1 WFSKRKIND
10 CTRSYYSTLN
20 HGLFQQQSQ
29 HLFNSTTYLIP
40 SLITRRD
47 FHNYFLTNLSPTA
60 SHHSDNTSPRS
71 PSPSTAATTTVGLH
85 RNDLSDAALGSSSQA
100 LRKNISSSNTNL
112 SSTTVAPRDLIV
124 VRIPLKSAKQ
134 HFGVSQSRGTRPSNE
149 DTYQAGIIE
158 IPAFAKTF
166 PIKHSSCA
174 KSLDVADSA
183 SGGPQ
188 VFGFG
193 VFDGHGGKEC
203 SEFLKENLYEYI
215 EKTADLFE
223 LKCTLQGFEA
233 NSPRET
239 SPIDSE
245 NNHYQEI
252 LVNGNTEVTGVS
264 SSLLKSGIENTEE
277 FLQDSTSKE
286 KYDTMSNID
295 LRIEKISQLEKS
307 LIKQWKDTVG
317 GYFRRFKPQ
326 YFSNSSRKPVSIE
339 SVLMYAFLK
348 ADFDF
353 ISAQAHK
360 VESVGDNKSLS
371 LVNKKKCIKIQSVS
385 STERFLGG
393 STASIAL
400 ISTPTPMPFWH
411 PSSPSTLL
419 IAHVGDT
426 RIIICNTATG
436 LAKPCTTDHHPS
448 SPGESN
454 RMRRY
459 ATSFVTD
466 SFGEERVSGLANT
479 RAFGDIHSKR
489 IGVSAEPDIHR
500 IELMAA
506 EYSMLVLVS
515 DGISGTLNDQEI
527 VDIVK
532 EAKTPEQGARDVVAF
547 ATEVSKNGDNA
558 TCLVVRLGGWE
569 KRREGGLGSLGT
581 MECREWRR
589 RDASDMRRVE
599 RHR

>member
-1 WFSKRKIND
+1 
-10 CTRSYYSTLN
+10 
-20 HGLFQQQSQ
+20 
-29 HLFNSTTYLIP
+29 TYTFP
-40 SLITRRD
+40 SSLTRRK
-47 FHNYFLTNLSPTA
+47 FHNYFLTNLPPTA
-60 SHHSDNTSPRS
+60 SHHSDGPSPRS
-71 PSPSTAATTTVGLH
+71 SSSAAATAASLH
-85 RNDLSDAALGSSSQA
+85 RNSLSDAASSSSSQA
-100 LRKNISSSNTNL
+100 LRNNLSSPNTNL
-112 SSTTVAPRDLIV
+112 SSTIVAPRDLIV

-158 IPAFAKTF
+158 IPAFAK
-166 PIKHSSCA
+166 KVSVNHSNGA

-193 VFDGHGGKEC
+193 VFDGHGGNEC

-215 EKTADLFE
+215 EKSADLFE
-223 LKCTLQGFEA
+223 LECSLQTSEA
-233 NSPRET
+233 K
-239 SPIDSE
+239 SPIETNPLDSE
-245 NNHYQEI
+245 NSQEI
-252 LVNGNTEVTGVS
+252 LSNGNTEES
-264 SSLLKSGIENTEE
+264 ISLQRSGIENTEE
-277 FLQDSTSKE
+277 FSQDSISQENRGTI
-286 KYDTMSNID
+286 SNTD
-295 LRIEKISQLEKS
+295 SRMEKIFQLENS
-307 LIKQWKDTVG
+307 LIKQWNDTVG

-326 YFSNSSRKPVSIE
+326 YFSDSLTKAASIE

-353 ISAQAHK
+353 ISAQAHR
-360 VESVGDNKSLS
+360 VESVRDDKSLS
-371 LVNKKKCIKIQSVS
+371 LVKKREDTKIQSVS
-385 STERFLGG
+385 TTERFLGG

-400 ISTPTPMPFWH
+400 ISTPTPIPFWH

-426 RIIICNTATG
+426 RIILCNTATG
-436 LAKPCTTDHHPS
+436 LAKSCTTDHHPS

-459 ATSFVTD
+459 STSFVTD

-489 IGVSAEPDIHR
+489 IGVSAEPEIHR

-515 DGISGTLNDQEI
+515 DGISGNLNDQEI